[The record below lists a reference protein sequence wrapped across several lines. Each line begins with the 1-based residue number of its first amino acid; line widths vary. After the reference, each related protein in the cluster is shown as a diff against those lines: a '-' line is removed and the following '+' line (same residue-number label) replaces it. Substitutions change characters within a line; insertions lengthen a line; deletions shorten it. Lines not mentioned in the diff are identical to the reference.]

1 MYKVNMNLDFIFN
14 TKLDEKNILR
24 MRNYLAILPIIIIII
39 IIVGFSFLYLSEFKI
54 SYSDSNNQ
62 TESAKLIGVNMKGMY
77 TSLNY
82 ERFPNI
88 TITSNYYDESF
99 KLIKKIGMNHVRYVL
114 YWEAYENNPELF
126 LQELENVA
134 KLADKWGLK
143 MIYDN
148 HQFHTSSWL
157 DDKRGTGFPSFL
169 FDKHLYSINS
179 GVATSSSNSTT
190 GLWWTNWWNRNVT
203 DEVNNNEDGWIV
215 QSNFLKTL
223 VKILDNHNSTK
234 GYEILNEPQ
243 IFSKDQWSKIGKYY
257 EYMIKDLR
265 KQTNKTIV
273 LDMTI
278 PVNFHDPMINLTSEN
293 MAKIIPKDRNSIFKI
308 SLYGIPYD
316 DNYQDKKLELLLN
329 VSKIAKIPLYVGE
342 WNHVN
347 REKKLTAENTDDI
360 SKINSTNSDLTQ
372 NDSDVLV
379 NKFASLKVYGW
390 AFWNWNYVN
399 TPPQNFNLI
408 NVAKNGDILPTKY
421 FYILKNSI
429 DELRMNMTSKT

>member
-39 IIVGFSFLYLSEFKI
+39 IVGFSFLYLSEFKI

-62 TESAKLIGVNMKGMY
+62 TQSAKLIGVNMKGMY

-169 FDKHLYSINS
+169 FDKHLYPINS

-257 EYMIKDLR
+257 EYMITDLR

-316 DNYQDKKLELLLN
+316 NNYQDKKLELLLN
-329 VSKIAKIPLYVGE
+329 VSKIAKILLYVGE